1 MKNLHKQLSSGTASS
16 SSVINNRTTFNLPNP
31 TRCVTTF
38 AVPNP
43 TQTTPLTEK
52 IVSLPKPTI
61 QITNSSFA
69 PIFTPFRVEFKLG
82 LTILASVTVDRMIA
96 KETKTITFERPESR
110 KKLVRS
116 ISCTE
121 CYEILET
128 PFDWQDVVMTVV
140 VDAGSQIT
148 ESNLGE
154 TNNIQTFN
162 P

>member
-1 MKNLHKQLSSGTASS
+1 M
-16 SSVINNRTTFNLPNP
+16 
-31 TRCVTTF
+31 
-38 AVPNP
+38 
-43 TQTTPLTEK
+43 
-52 IVSLPKPTI
+52 
-61 QITNSSFA
+61 
-69 PIFTPFRVEFKLG
+69 
-82 LTILASVTVDRMIA
+82 ASVTVDRMIA